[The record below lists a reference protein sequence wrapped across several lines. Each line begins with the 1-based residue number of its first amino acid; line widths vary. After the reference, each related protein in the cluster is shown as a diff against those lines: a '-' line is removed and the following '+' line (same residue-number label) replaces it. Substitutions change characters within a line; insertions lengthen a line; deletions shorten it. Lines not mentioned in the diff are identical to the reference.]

1 MPTASNDTS
10 PGTSSR
16 AERFAAAAAGARR
29 MLGHQVGTPGE
40 ALATVA
46 ESVDP
51 TADWDMYGEG
61 CLIAELES
69 RVAELLG
76 KPAVVFFPSG
86 VMAQQA
92 ALRCW
97 TDRSGSR
104 RVAIPDLSHLLRHE
118 LDGPALLHD
127 LRYERLGAGRQL
139 PTVDQLDAIP
149 GRLGAALL
157 ELPLREAGFVLPTF
171 AELVEFSKHCRD
183 RAVPLHLDGA
193 RLWESTPHLGR
204 SLADVAALADS
215 VYVSFYKG
223 LGAFAGAALA
233 GPEDLVAEARQW
245 RRRLGGTLYGMT
257 AYAASALA
265 GLDEH
270 LPRMAEYH
278 DRAVELAALLS
289 ERGFRVIPDPPHTR
303 EFVVYAPGAP
313 EALNEKVIQ
322 RLERDRVVSVRSWTG
337 ADVPGWSWTEVSVGS
352 ATMQWSAGEVVD
364 ALASVL
370 EG

>member
-1 MPTASNDTS
+1 MPTLDD
-10 PGTSSR
+10 
-16 AERFAAAAAGARR
+16 RFTAALPTARR
-29 MLGHQVGTPGE
+29 MLGHDFRTPSE
-40 ALATVA
+40 ALAAVA
-46 ESVDP
+46 QCVDAD
-51 TADWDMYGEG
+51 TAWDWYGAG
-61 CLIAELES
+61 GLVGKLES
-69 RVAELLG
+69 RVAGLLG
-76 KPAVVFFPSG
+76 KPAVAFFPSG

-127 LRYERLGAGRQL
+127 LHYERLGSGREL
-139 PTVDQLDAIP
+139 PTVAHLDAIP
-149 GRLGAALL
+149 GTLGAVLL
-157 ELPLREAGFVLPTF
+157 ELPLREAGFVLPTP
-171 AELVEFSKHCRD
+171 ADLTEFSARCRD
-183 RAVPLHLDGA
+183 RGVPLHLDGA
-193 RLWESTPHLGR
+193 RLWDSTPHLGV
-204 SLADVAALADS
+204 SLADVAAPADS

-278 DRAVELAALLS
+278 DRAVEIATLLN
-289 ERGFRVIPDPPHTR
+289 ERGVRVIPHPPHTR
-303 EFVVYAPGAP
+303 EFVVYAPGDP
-313 EALNEKVIQ
+313 EPLREKVIQ
-322 RLERDRVVSVRSWTG
+322 RLESDGLLGVRDWMR
-337 ADVPGWSWTEVSVGS
+337 ADVPGWSWTEIAVGS
-352 ATMQWSAGEVVD
+352 ATMRWTAQEVADVI
-364 ALASVL
+364 ASVAL
-370 EG
+370 D

>member
-1 MPTASNDTS
+1 MPPVSNDT
-10 PGTSSR
+10 TTDASSR
-16 AERFAAAAAGARR
+16 AARFAAAAPGARR
-29 MLGHQVGTPGE
+29 MLGHDVRTPSE
-40 ALATVA
+40 ALNAAA

-51 TADWDMYGEG
+51 TADWDRYGEG
-61 CLIAELES
+61 GLISELES
-69 RVAELLG
+69 RVASLLG
-76 KPAVVFFPSG
+76 KPAVAFFPSG

-127 LRYERLGAGRQL
+127 LRYERLGTGRQL
-139 PTVDQLDAIP
+139 PTVEHLDAIP

-157 ELPLREAGFVLPTF
+157 ELPLREAGFVLPSFT
-171 AELVEFSKHCRD
+171 ELAAFSARCRD
-183 RAVPLHLDGA
+183 REVPLHLDGA
-193 RLWESTPHLGR
+193 RLWESTPHLGA
-204 SLADVAALADS
+204 SLAEVSALADS

-233 GPEDLVAEARQW
+233 GPEDFVAEARQW

-278 DRAVELAALLS
+278 DRAVEIAALLD
-289 ERGFRVIPDPPHTR
+289 ERGVRVIPDPPHTR
-303 EFVVYAPGAP
+303 DFVIYAAGDP
-313 EALNEKVIQ
+313 ETLNENVIGV
-322 RLERDRVVSVRSWTG
+322 LERDRVLTVRGWMS
-337 ADVPGWSWTEVSVGS
+337 ADVPGWSWTEISVGS
-352 ATMQWSAGEVVD
+352 ATMQWTAREVADVIG
-364 ALASVL
+364 SVIP
-370 EG
+370 G